1 MSRELPEVLFYRKL
15 SSIRELY
22 EKVKYAIILSENF
35 DPEQEYYVACS
46 NQLRSALDHI
56 FKAIGCDERTM
67 NYEMKEAEEH
77 LDRAGYDAYEVLAS
91 NMCLNISHRMKKYSV
106 STISHIFPEYFRD
119 IRPAISAIKVEIG
132 KLRKDKKT
140 DIDLPFGKYVQNI
153 NELIEFDE
161 LVDKMIPAMEE
172 YHTSEK
178 RKIWIH
184 WIITL
189 LIAVASLIAGLLL
202 NHNK

>member
-1 MSRELPEVLFYRKL
+1 MMSKESPEVLFYRKL
-15 SSIRELY
+15 FCIKDLY
-22 EKVKYAIILSENF
+22 EKVKYAIILSENS

-56 FKAIGCDERTM
+56 FKAMDCEERNM
-67 NYEMKEAEEH
+67 NYELKEAEEH

-91 NMCLNISHRMKKYSV
+91 NMCISISHRMKKYSV

-119 IRPAISAIKVEIG
+119 IKPALSSIKVEIG
-132 KLRKDKKT
+132 KLRKDKKI
-140 DIDLPFGKYVQNI
+140 DIDLSFGKYVKNI

-172 YHTSEK
+172 YSTSEK
-178 RKIWIH
+178 RKNWIH
-184 WIITL
+184 WAITL
-189 LIAVASLIAGLLL
+189 LIAIASLIAGMLI
-202 NHNK
+202 N

>member
-35 DPEQEYYVACS
+35 DPDQEYYVASS

-56 FKAIGCDERTM
+56 FKAMDCDEKAL
-67 NYEMKEAEEH
+67 NYEIKEAEEH

-91 NMCLNISHRMKKYSV
+91 NICVNISYKMKKYSA
-106 STISHIFPEYFRD
+106 STISQIFPEYFRD
-119 IRPAISAIKVEIG
+119 IKPEISAIKVEIG
-132 KLRKDKKT
+132 KLRTDKKI
-140 DIDLPFGKYVQNI
+140 DIDLSFDKYVQNI

-172 YHTSEK
+172 YCTSEK
-178 RKIWIH
+178 RKNLIH
-184 WIITL
+184 WVITL
-189 LIAVASLIAGLLL
+189 LIAIASLIAGILVKL
-202 NHNK
+202 